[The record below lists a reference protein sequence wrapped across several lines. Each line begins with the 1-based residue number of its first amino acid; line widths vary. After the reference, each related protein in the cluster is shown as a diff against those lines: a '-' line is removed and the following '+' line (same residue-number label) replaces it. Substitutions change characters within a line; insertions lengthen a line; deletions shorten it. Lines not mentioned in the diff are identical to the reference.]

1 MKRRKKSI
9 TKSLSVSVC
18 LVSRESDKYEMQVL
32 FFSRFLYHQVQIF
45 NITGIVLMVQL
56 CKLWKK
62 IAQWGM
68 YVNDF

>member
-1 MKRRKKSI
+1 
-9 TKSLSVSVC
+9 
-18 LVSRESDKYEMQVL
+18 L